1 MPIQPAFTTADLAQ
15 YPVSIQQSL
24 AALYGPFPE
33 PVGPTPRA
41 PVILKFPDPCAD
53 DAHDE
58 GVSPAPVSATR
69 RRAA

>member
-1 MPIQPAFTTADLAQ
+1 MPIQPAFTTANLAQ

-24 AALYGPFPE
+24 SALYGPFPD
-33 PVGPTPRA
+33 PVAVSPRA

-53 DAHDE
+53 DGAT
-58 GVSPAPVSATR
+58 APVSADR